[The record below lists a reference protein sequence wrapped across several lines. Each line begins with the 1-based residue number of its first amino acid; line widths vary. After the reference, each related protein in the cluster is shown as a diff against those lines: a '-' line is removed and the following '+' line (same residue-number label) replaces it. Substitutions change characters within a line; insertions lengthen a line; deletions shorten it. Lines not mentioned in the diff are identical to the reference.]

1 MAALRCEPS
10 EVSKG
15 KRREGDNISGHNHE
29 STRNNK
35 NNKAADEADT
45 ERCRELVQRRQQGGA
60 VADDEARRFGNSRVV
75 PLPSS
80 SSNYGYDAGEQD
92 SSSSDDEADE
102 EAEEEA
108 DEATS
113 LLRAEDRRLGNE
125 KNRNIV
131 KNRQA
136 QARKWHQLYQ
146 QGASS
151 ERNVAGPSSQQQ
163 DMVAP
168 SPSPSPLSRGRRLS
182 YGSEVTRT
190 SSTDREE
197 LDHEFP
203 IELRNRS
210 NSAATSS
217 RPDAITEL
225 VFSRGM
231 PYEASVPG
239 GTQPHPLPIQRDE
252 PQGNDAVGANSR
264 SYPWDGE
271 EQTDAHDGEA
281 RKAASIISHA
291 GESAPETGAKVPDQV
306 SQQEGADQQPHEP
319 PRGRWFHSSFFD
331 LFQFCER
338 LDYLIL
344 AVGIVFAVASGIP
357 LPLIGV
363 LFGQLIDGF
372 NKADCAGGVG
382 RPLEPE
388 QREIF
393 LSQVQH
399 KVVLVLAAASANFVF
414 IYIYTCCWSCF
425 GERLVRKLRQ
435 RYIRALL
442 RQDMT
447 YFDQLQPGEV
457 GSRLSTDLLTIQ
469 TGTNEKCGIFIG
481 SLSYF
486 VTSFVI
492 AFVKLPTLAA
502 QLLALLPAFGAIA
515 IVSGKYLSEATTTAS
530 GHLAHANSLATEA
543 LSNLPS
549 VQALGA
555 SGKLCYIYEKHLEL
569 ARKAGTR
576 RAIIAAVQMGSLFFV
591 GYSANALAF
600 FSGSR
605 IISQQSDSTTSTV
618 GNVYTVIFLLLDASF
633 IVGQITPY
641 LQTFQSAGGAG
652 QHILRIINRSSPI
665 DATDLVNGLKPESSA
680 LKMLGFSFRNVNFA
694 YPMRPDV
701 VVAKDLSL
709 DIEPGARVGICG
721 TSGSGKSTVVALCQ
735 RFYDPNSGSIALD
748 GHDLRDYNVRWLRS
762 QIGVVGQEPTLFD
775 ADVMQT
781 IAHGLTGSPAHE
793 HLTGAL
799 EMLSDGR
806 LYELL
811 DGGQADAV
819 ENEAIM
825 KQWREIEYLCQ
836 EAARMANAHEF
847 IQNLPE
853 QYRTGLGDA
862 GGRLSG
868 GQKQR
873 LALARAIVKQPRILI
888 LDEATAALDSISEQL
903 VQMAI
908 DKVSAGRTTIT
919 VAHRLST
926 LRNCDKIVVMSK
938 GSVIESGSHDQLM
951 ESKGRY
957 FTLAMAQNSATTP
970 STATPMSMSD
980 GTLDDDSEFGKKMI
994 IPDESGDTSHSG
1006 AVVKCKAAEADV
1018 SQSRPGVFRRLV
1030 VMLSPYWLFV
1040 IVGFAT
1046 STVIGSSYSGEAVIF
1061 GHTIDALSLCGGPE
1075 RVRSKGEF
1083 FALLFFVLAIIQV
1096 IAYSLNG
1103 ASFGYVS
1110 ERFVFTI
1117 RRTAFKALLRQHISW
1132 FQEEGRSAGA
1142 TVSSLSSDTAS
1153 LAGLTGTVIGTIF
1166 SVFVNLLVGFTLA
1179 HIVAWRIA
1187 LAIAAA
1193 VPILILSGYLRLHVL
1208 AALQRRHETAF
1219 SACNALAIEAVSGI
1233 KTVAALGREQ
1243 DIMHLLD
1250 YRLQKPYTDGIRQ
1263 IFFGNFFL
1271 ALSLSISYF
1280 VYGFAY
1286 WWGSRNVADG
1296 YYTQVDFFIVLP
1308 ALLFSAQASGQLLAF
1323 SPDISKAH
1331 VSASNIFRLLDD
1343 CPPKLSADEYALA
1356 SKSNVQGAGHNDD
1369 APTSANGRNPVPATK
1384 PLSLEFRNVWFS
1396 YPTRRLAP
1404 ALRDLSFK
1412 VSPGQY
1418 VAFAGSSGS
1427 GKSTVMSL
1435 IERFYEPD
1443 SGCILVDN
1451 EADRPAA
1458 LVREDIAWVQ
1468 QEPILFYG
1476 TIRFNVSLGAR
1487 PKPRSDG
1494 GADEEE
1500 DCWVED
1506 PDWERYVSDEEI
1518 IEACKAANI
1527 HDTIVG
1533 LPNGY
1538 DTLVGA
1544 KGSQLSGGQRA
1555 RLAFARALLR
1565 KPRLLLLDESTAAL
1579 DAESEQ
1585 IFERT
1590 VDKIRKE
1597 GKTTIIA
1604 IAHRIRTI
1612 QSADRILFFS
1622 KGQIIS
1628 SGKHEEL
1635 MAINADYRA
1644 MVVHQQLPV

>member
-1 MAALRCEPS
+1 MTGPTGRRTSLTAAS
-10 EVSKG
+10 EK
-15 KRREGDNISGHNHE
+15 
-29 STRNNK
+29 TR
-35 NNKAADEADT
+35 T
-45 ERCRELVQRRQQGGA
+45 SV
-60 VADDEARRFGNSRVV
+60 
-75 PLPSS
+75 
-80 SSNYGYDAGEQD
+80 
-92 SSSSDDEADE
+92 SSDFDEY
-102 EAEEEA
+102 
-108 DEATS
+108 
-113 LLRAEDRRLGNE
+113 LAEDNNDDDDDVRH
-125 KNRNIV
+125 
-131 KNRQA
+131 
-136 QARKWHQLYQ
+136 ARSIPLEPT
-146 QGASS
+146 S
-151 ERNVAGPSSQQQ
+151 PSSQARRRRSSSVANANADAVSLSDRAFQQ
-163 DMVAP
+163 Q
-168 SPSPSPLSRGRRLS
+168 
-182 YGSEVTRT
+182 RT
-190 SSTDREE
+190 
-197 LDHEFP
+197 
-203 IELRNRS
+203 
-210 NSAATSS
+210 AA
-217 RPDAITEL
+217 
-225 VFSRGM
+225 F
-231 PYEASVPG
+231 EASVPG
-239 GTQPHPLPIQRDE
+239 GTQPHPLPLQQDGERVHASSSGQQCRD
-252 PQGNDAVGANSR
+252 GR

-271 EQTDAHDGEA
+271 DEDVEDVGGKGNEISRRSGEPSRKRALSVSIKSRKDQPPVESVLPVASPSSSDNASEITKTRDEQE
-281 RKAASIISHA
+281 
-291 GESAPETGAKVPDQV
+291 ET
-306 SQQEGADQQPHEP
+306 
-319 PRGRWFHSSFFD
+319 HSPWLQNHFLA
-331 LFQFCER
+331 LFRYCER
-338 LDYLIL
+338 LDYVIL
-344 AVGIVFAVASGIP
+344 AFGVLFAIASGVP

-372 NKADCAGGVG
+372 NQASCAGNSG
-382 RPLEPE
+382 PLPPE

-393 LSQVQH
+393 LSQVSH
-399 KVVLVLAAASANFVF
+399 KVVLVIAAASANFVF

-442 RQDMT
+442 RQDMA

-469 TGTNEKCGIFIG
+469 TGTNEKCGIFIS

-486 VTSFVI
+486 VTSYII

-502 QLLALLPAFGAIA
+502 QLLALLPAFGGIA
-515 IVSGKYLSEATTTAS
+515 LVAGKFLSEATSTAS
-530 GHLAHANSLATEA
+530 SHLAHANCLATEA

-549 VQALGA
+549 VQAFGA
-555 SGKLCYIYEKHLEL
+555 SGKLSYIYEKHLEL

-576 RAIIAAVQMGSLFFV
+576 RAAIAALQMGSLFFV

-605 IISQQSDSTTSTV
+605 IISAQSDSSTGTV

-652 QHILRIINRSSPI
+652 QHILKIINKQSPI
-665 DATDLVNGLKPESSA
+665 DAMDLDKGLKPESTA
-680 LKMLGFSFRNVNFA
+680 FTMLGFSFRKVTFA

-701 VVAKDLSL
+701 VVAKNLSL

-735 RFYDPNSGSIALD
+735 RFYDPSAGEVQLD
-748 GHDLRDYNVRWLRS
+748 GHDLREYNVRWLRS

-781 IAHGLTGSPAHE
+781 IAHGLMGSPSHE
-793 HLTGAL
+793 HLKDAL
-799 EMLSDGR
+799 EMLSDGT
-806 LYELL
+806 LYEIL
-811 DGGQADAV
+811 DGDEVDDPAHEIV
-819 ENEAIM
+819 LRH
-825 KQWREIEYLCQ
+825 WVEIERLCK
-836 EAARMANAHEF
+836 EAARLANAHEF
-847 IQNLPE
+847 IEYLPE
-853 QYRTGLGDA
+853 GYRTNLGDA

-903 VQMAI
+903 VQAAI
-908 DKVSAGRTTIT
+908 EKVSAGRTTIT

-926 LRNCDKIVVMSK
+926 LRTCDKIVVMSQ
-938 GSVIESGSHDQLM
+938 GAVVESGTHDELM
-951 ESKGRY
+951 EAKGRY
-957 FTLAMAQNSATTP
+957 CALAMAQNAASAAASPQASTP
-970 STATPMSMSD
+970 TSQLKGALNTSD
-980 GTLDDDSEFGKKMI
+980 D
-994 IPDESGDTSHSG
+994 GDTIAADDRGSVRSLSVGGKNAARG
-1006 AVVKCKAAEADV
+1006 AAGGGDHVETRV
-1018 SQSRPGVFRRLV
+1018 RGVFSRLV
-1030 VMLSPYWLFV
+1030 MMLSPYWLL
-1040 IVGFAT
+1040 IAVGFAT

-1061 GHTIDALSLCGGPE
+1061 GNTIDALSLCGGPE
-1075 RVRSKGEF
+1075 RVRSKGAL
-1083 FALLFFVLAIIQV
+1083 FALLFFVLALVQLC
-1096 IAYSLNG
+1096 AYSLNG

-1117 RRTAFKALLRQHISW
+1117 RKTAFQALMRQHISW
-1132 FQEEGRSAGA
+1132 FQEEGRSAGT
-1142 TVSSLSSDTAS
+1142 TVAALSSDTAS

-1166 SVFVNLLVGFTLA
+1166 SVCINLLVGFTLA
-1179 HIVAWRIA
+1179 HIIAWRIA

-1193 VPILILSGYLRLHVL
+1193 VPILIASGYLRLHVL

-1219 SACNALAIEAVSGI
+1219 SSCNALAIEAVSGI

-1243 DIMHLLD
+1243 DVMHLLEH
-1250 YRLQKPYTDGIRQ
+1250 RLEKPYSDGIRQ
-1263 IFFGNFFL
+1263 IFLGNFFL

-1331 VSASNIFRLLDD
+1331 VSAANIFKLLDD
-1343 CPPKLSADEYALA
+1343 CPPKVTSDQYALDA
-1356 SKSNVQGAGHNDD
+1356 NRKQLTGNGERDQVAGSSSSSERGQV
-1369 APTSANGRNPVPATK
+1369 AIARRE

-1396 YPTRRLAP
+1396 YPTRRLNP

-1412 VSPGQY
+1412 IEPGHY
-1418 VAFAGSSGS
+1418 VAFAGASGS

-1435 IERFYEPD
+1435 IERFYEPE
-1443 SGCILVDN
+1443 SGCVLVDN

-1468 QEPILFYG
+1468 QEPVLFYG

-1487 PKPRSDG
+1487 PRPRSGSEEGGEHEDG
-1494 GADEEE
+1494 
-1500 DCWVED
+1500 WVED
-1506 PDWERYVSDEEI
+1506 PEWERYVSDEDI
-1518 IEACKAANI
+1518 VEACKAANI
-1527 HDTIVG
+1527 HDTIMS
-1533 LPNGY
+1533 LPKGY

-1590 VDKIRKE
+1590 VEQIRKE
-1597 GKTTIIA
+1597 GRTTIIA

-1612 QSADRILFFS
+1612 QHADRILFFS
-1622 KGQIIS
+1622 KGEVIA

-1635 MAINADYRA
+1635 MALNNDYRA
-1644 MVVHQQLPV
+1644 MVLHQQLPI

>member
-1 MAALRCEPS
+1 MSIEDS
-10 EVSKG
+10 E
-15 KRREGDNISGHNHE
+15 
-29 STRNNK
+29 
-35 NNKAADEADT
+35 
-45 ERCRELVQRRQQGGA
+45 
-60 VADDEARRFGNSRVV
+60 
-75 PLPSS
+75 
-80 SSNYGYDAGEQD
+80 GYDLRTTNPWT
-92 SSSSDDEADE
+92 DDALAVHALASRPSRDNPSGST
-102 EAEEEA
+102 
-108 DEATS
+108 ATS
-113 LLRAEDRRLGNE
+113 NKQDTIANASESVLIKRL
-125 KNRNIV
+125 
-131 KNRQA
+131 
-136 QARKWHQLYQ
+136 
-146 QGASS
+146 
-151 ERNVAGPSSQQQ
+151 
-163 DMVAP
+163 
-168 SPSPSPLSRGRRLS
+168 
-182 YGSEVTRT
+182 
-190 SSTDREE
+190 
-197 LDHEFP
+197 
-203 IELRNRS
+203 
-210 NSAATSS
+210 
-217 RPDAITEL
+217 
-225 VFSRGM
+225 
-231 PYEASVPG
+231 PYEGGVPG
-239 GTQPHPLPIQRDE
+239 STQPHPLPIQRDE
-252 PQGNDAVGANSR
+252 PQDGSAIGASGR
-264 SYPWDGE
+264 SYPWDGD
-271 EQTDAHDGEA
+271 EQVDVSGAVVRDRASTVTSHGAGDAT
-281 RKAASIISHA
+281 
-291 GESAPETGAKVPDQV
+291 ETGDKLPEDVASSDEEREDQELP
-306 SQQEGADQQPHEP
+306 QR
-319 PRGRWFHSSFFD
+319 PRGKWFHSSFFD
-331 LFQFCER
+331 LFQYCER
-338 LDYLIL
+338 LDYIIL
-344 AVGIVFAVASGIP
+344 AFGVFFAVASGIP

-372 NKADCAGGVG
+372 NQADCAGGSG
-382 RPLEPE
+382 RPLDPQ
-388 QREIF
+388 QRQLF
-393 LSQVQH
+393 LSEVNH

-414 IYIYTCCWSCF
+414 IYVYTCCWSCF

-435 RYIRALL
+435 RYIRGLL
-442 RQDMT
+442 KQDMS
-447 YFDQLQPGEV
+447 YFDGLQPGEV

-469 TGTNEKCGIFIG
+469 TGTNEKCGIFI
-481 SLSYF
+481 SSMSYF

-492 AFVKLPTLAA
+492 AFVKLPSLAA
-502 QLLALLPAFGAIA
+502 QLLALLPAFGFIA
-515 IVSGKYLSEATTTAS
+515 IVSGKYLSEATSAAS

-549 VQALGA
+549 VQAFGA

-605 IISQQSDSTTSTV
+605 IISQQTDSSTSTV

-652 QHILRIINRSSPI
+652 QHILQIINRPSRI
-665 DATDLVNGLKPESSA
+665 DATDLDSGLKPEHSA
-680 LKMLGFSFRNVNFA
+680 PKLRGFSFHKVNFA
-694 YPMRPDV
+694 YPMRSDV
-701 VVAKDLSL
+701 VVAKDLTV
-709 DIEPGARVGICG
+709 DIEPGAHVGICG

-735 RFYDPNSGSIALD
+735 RFYDPKSGSITLD
-748 GHDLRDYNVRWLRS
+748 GRDLRDYNVRWLRS

-793 HLTGAL
+793 HLKDTL

-811 DGGQADAV
+811 DGGHADAA
-819 ENEAIM
+819 EHETTMA
-825 KQWREIEYLCQ
+825 QWLEIERLCQ
-836 EAARMANAHEF
+836 EAAQMANAHEF
-847 IQNLPE
+847 IQHLPE
-853 QYRTGLGDA
+853 EYRTSLGDA

-873 LALARAIVKQPRILI
+873 LALARAIVKQPHILI

-938 GSVIESGSHDQLM
+938 GSVIESGTHDELM

-957 FTLAMAQNSATTP
+957 FTLAMAQNAAATP
-970 STATPMSMSD
+970 STATPMSMSM
-980 GTLDDDSEFGKKMI
+980 GTLNDSEYGDSKLILSESTRSTAIVKK
-994 IPDESGDTSHSG
+994 DDATGTGGS
-1006 AVVKCKAAEADV
+1006 KA
-1018 SQSRPGVFRRLV
+1018 QRGVFRRMV

-1040 IVGFAT
+1040 LVGFAT
-1046 STVIGSSYSGEAVIF
+1046 STVIGGSYSGEAVIF
-1061 GHTIDALSLCGGPE
+1061 GNTIDALSLCGGPE
-1075 RVRSKGEF
+1075 RVRSKGAF
-1083 FALLFFVLAIIQV
+1083 FALLFFVLAIIQFV
-1096 IAYSLNG
+1096 AYSLNG

-1117 RRTAFKALLRQHISW
+1117 RRTAFQALLRQHVSW
-1132 FQEEGRSAGA
+1132 FQEEGRSAGT

-1153 LAGLTGTVIGTIF
+1153 LGGLTGSVIGTIF
-1166 SVFVNLLVGFTLA
+1166 SVCINLIVGFTLA
-1179 HIVAWRIA
+1179 HIIAWRIA

-1193 VPILILSGYLRLHVL
+1193 VPILIASGYLRLHVL

-1219 SACNALAIEAVSGI
+1219 SACNALAMEAVSGI

-1263 IFFGNFFL
+1263 IFLGNFFL

-1296 YYTQVDFFIVLP
+1296 YYSQVDFFIVLP

-1331 VSASNIFRLLDD
+1331 VSASNIFGLLDE
-1343 CPPKLSADEYALA
+1343 CPPKLRADEYALA
-1356 SKSNVQGAGHNDD
+1356 SKSSAHQIEAGS
-1369 APTSANGRNPVPATK
+1369 ASTSERTPTPSPT
-1384 PLSLEFRNVWFS
+1384 PLSIEFRNVCFS
-1396 YPTRRLAP
+1396 YPTRRLSP

-1412 VSPGQY
+1412 VTPGQY

-1468 QEPILFYG
+1468 QEPVLFYG

-1487 PKPRSDG
+1487 PKPRAG
-1494 GADEEE
+1494 GANNDENS
-1500 DCWVED
+1500 WVED
-1506 PDWERYVSDEEI
+1506 PDWERYVTEEDI

-1590 VDKIRKE
+1590 VDKIRKD

-1612 QSADRILFFS
+1612 QNADRILFFS
-1622 KGQIIS
+1622 KGQIS
-1628 SGKHEEL
+1628 ASGKHAEL
-1635 MAINADYRA
+1635 MAVNNDYRA
-1644 MVVHQQLPV
+1644 MVLHQQLPV